1 VPAGNTPNLAERV
14 MIMEERRRFRRFKA
28 VTEARY
34 TKVEGHAT
42 ISSLSITRD
51 ISSQGLCANLS
62 RMIKK
67 GDELLIELDSFCNNK
82 KLAALARVAW
92 LRLDNNNRHNMCGL
106 KFLWVSSE
114 PLLNDRIILTKERA
128 LTP

>member
-1 VPAGNTPNLAERV
+1 
-14 MIMEERRRFRRFKA
+14 MEERRRFRRFKA
-28 VTEARY
+28 VTEVRY

-51 ISSQGLCANLS
+51 INSKGLCSNLS

-67 GDELLIELDSFCNNK
+67 GDELLIELDSFYNDK

-92 LRLDNNNRHNMCGL
+92 LRLDNNNGHNMCGL

-114 PLLNDRIILTKERA
+114 PLLNDRIILAKERA

>member
-1 VPAGNTPNLAERV
+1 
-14 MIMEERRRFRRFKA
+14 MKERRRFRRFKA

-51 ISSQGLCANLS
+51 ISSQGLCTNLS
-62 RMIKK
+62 RIIKK
-67 GDELLIELDSFCNNK
+67 GDELLIELDSFCTRK
-82 KLAALARVAW
+82 KLAALAKVAW
-92 LRLDNNNRHNMCGL
+92 RRPYNNGHNICGL

-114 PLLNDRIILTKERA
+114 PLLNDHIILTKERTF
-128 LTP
+128 TP